1 MSDREERFEKMLRSI
16 QKEYNDTVTKMERLK
31 AEDKTKTA
39 SYRQLL
45 GEKLML
51 QNILSRYQIYGL
63 LN

>member
-16 QKEYNDTVTKMERLK
+16 QKEYSDTVTKMERLK

-51 QNILSRYQIYGL
+51 QNILSRYRIYGL

>member
-1 MSDREERFEKMLRSI
+1 MSDREEKFEKMLRSI
-16 QKEYNDTVTKMERLK
+16 QKEYSDTVTKMERLK

-39 SYRQLL
+39 TYRQLL

-51 QNILSRYQIYGL
+51 QNLLSRYQIYGL